1 MCVFCRIANHELP
14 SDIVMETPRV
24 VAFRD
29 ANPQAPTHVLVIP
42 RKHIRSLADIEDED
56 AGLLGEMVVVATA
69 VARDAGLVDGGYR
82 VVINTGVRAGQSVF
96 HLHVHVL
103 GGRAMSWP
111 PG

>member
-1 MCVFCRIANHELP
+1 
-14 SDIVMETPRV
+14 METPRV

-29 ANPQAPTHVLVIP
+29 INPQAPTHVLVIP